1 MEECMNRY
9 ISLFVLCLVV
19 RSGFGM
25 GPGSGSSGGG
35 TGSGGGSNW
44 SQIEQRSQEMRLYDQ
59 GVKAMNSKR
68 FAEASARFAQALRS
82 NPRFAEAHNYLGY
95 SLAMQGPPNYLM
107 ALEHYNRAI
116 QLKPNLAEAYEYR
129 GMLLLKMDRKSAADK
144 DFATLRGLN
153 PGLAVELERVMKK
166 GKEASGSIV
175 KQGGQTR

>member
-1 MEECMNRY
+1 MNRY

-35 TGSGGGSNW
+35 TGSRGGSNW

-116 QLKPNLAEAYEYR
+116 QLKPDLAEAYEYR

-144 DFATLRGLN
+144 DLATPRRLN
-153 PGLAVELERVMKK
+153 PELAVELERVIKREKK
-166 GKEASGSIV
+166 RADLS
-175 KQGGQTR
+175 

>member
-1 MEECMNRY
+1 MNRY
-9 ISLFVLCLVV
+9 ISLFVLCLIA

-25 GPGSGSSGGG
+25 GGPGSGSSGGG
-35 TGSGGGSNW
+35 TNSQGGINMP
-44 SQIEQRSQEMRLYDQ
+44 QIEERSQMMRLYDQ

-107 ALEHYNRAI
+107 ALEHYDRAI

-144 DFATLRGLN
+144 DLATLRRLN
-153 PGLAVELERVMKK
+153 PELAVELERVMKK